1 MLDVN
6 ERRVLG
12 AFRMVS
18 ATTGTS
24 ADSDFVVDAGP
35 LNVLRNRSGVFVVR
49 DGPGMHDLT
58 LRSDIE
64 IGIAVLKPLD
74 LSGKS
79 PATGAADSAPA
90 AAPAPGMQAAIA
102 PTQQE
107 FALTISDKR
116 SSYLPR
122 RFKLK
127 LPRKNVTASDPDSIF
142 NAVKVQLYPAAAA
155 QVAQSWAV
163 VRVSVVKAG
172 DPARTG
178 LPWSLVQIKKKSDN
192 SILST
197 GMSDARGEALV
208 SVVGLPALSANG
220 GTGTLLSSDVDVDV
234 AAFFDPA
241 NSTQDFVPD
250 PDELIAKLGAMKT
263 ASQPAK
269 IASGRTNTVTIEIAV

>member
-6 ERRVLG
+6 ERRILG

-24 ADSDFVVDAGP
+24 VDSDFAVDAGP

-64 IGIAVLKPLD
+64 IGIAVLKPFN

-79 PATGAADSAPA
+79 PAPAAADSAPA
-90 AAPAPGMQAAIA
+90 PGMPATTA

-107 FALTISDKR
+107 FALTISDRR

-178 LPWSLVQIKKKSDN
+178 LPWSLVQVKKKSDN
-192 SILST
+192 TVLST
-197 GMSDARGEALV
+197 GMSDERGEALV

-220 GTGTLLSSDVDVDV
+220 GSGTLLSSDVDVDV

-250 PDELIAKLGAMKT
+250 PDELIAKLGTMKT
-263 ASQPAK
+263 ASQAAK
-269 IASGRTNTVTIEIAV
+269 IASGRTNTVTIEIAI

>member
-24 ADSDFVVDAGP
+24 VDSDFVVDAGP

-58 LRSDIE
+58 LKSDIE
-64 IGIAVLKPLD
+64 IGIAVLKPFN

-79 PATGAADSAPA
+79 PAPGASDSAP
-90 AAPAPGMQAAIA
+90 APAPGMPAATA
-102 PTQQE
+102 LTQQE
-107 FALTISDKR
+107 FALTISDRR

-178 LPWSLVQIKKKSDN
+178 LPWSLVQVKKKSDN
-192 SILST
+192 TVLST
-197 GMSDARGEALV
+197 GMSDERGEALV

-220 GTGTLLSSDVDVDV
+220 GSGTLLSSDVDVDV

-241 NSTQDFVPD
+241 NNSKDFVPD
-250 PDELIAKLGAMKT
+250 PDELIAKLGTMKT
-263 ASQPAK
+263 ASQPVK
-269 IASGRTNTVTIEIAV
+269 IASGRTNTVTIEIAI